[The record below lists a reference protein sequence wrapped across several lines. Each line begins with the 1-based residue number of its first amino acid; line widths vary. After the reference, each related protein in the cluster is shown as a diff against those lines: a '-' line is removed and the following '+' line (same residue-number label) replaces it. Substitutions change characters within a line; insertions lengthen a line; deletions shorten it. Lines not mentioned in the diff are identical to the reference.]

1 MKAIVYTQYGSPDVL
16 HLTEVEK
23 PSPKNDEVLI
33 KVQAASLNA
42 AESHLVRGEPF
53 LMRLMGYGLLKPN
66 KTIPGAAVAGR
77 VEAVGSQVKQF
88 KPGDGGFGGLGFCCL
103 GAFDK

>member
-1 MKAIVYTQYGSPDVL
+1 MNSNMKAIIYTQYGPPDVF

-23 PSPKNDEVLI
+23 PTPKDDEVLI
-33 KVQAASLNA
+33 KVHATSVNA
-42 AESHLVRGEPF
+42 AESHIVRGEPF

-77 VEAVGSQVKQF
+77 VEAVGSK
-88 KPGDGGFGGLGFCCL
+88 
-103 GAFDK
+103 